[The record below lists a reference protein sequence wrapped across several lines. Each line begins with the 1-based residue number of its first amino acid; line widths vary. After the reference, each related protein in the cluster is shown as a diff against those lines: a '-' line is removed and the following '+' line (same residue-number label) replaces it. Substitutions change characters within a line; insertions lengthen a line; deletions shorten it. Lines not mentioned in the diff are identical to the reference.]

1 MLRPMS
7 AAHDVVTVR
16 QCQTPLG
23 PSLSFITYGGPVL
36 PSIKL
41 QRPFTWAPSQL
52 CSRRGVVPAVR
63 TRRWSSSTTRMSA
76 ASDDRADAKSVGA
89 TPGFGGDDWALL
101 DKAGWAALE
110 GGRME
115 PVFIDVG
122 SEDGVK
128 RTPELDHP
136 ALEEVMTELLASKF
150 RDTTINDIAAVSK
163 KVFQPYPAMVSY
175 VNVTHLLDALLV
187 FWLAVYHAVTKRQFL
202 PNSKDLTRIRLVFLR
217 ATSGLGKTHFFNLLC
232 RLPDLIQAYDQLP
245 AREQA
250 KYAERRLALDWASA
264 NVVFPVTF
272 NGLCRLDVSRE
283 SSLVRMRAKKHDGS
297 APQLPV
303 LLRFLFVGIFPVH
316 TAQSW
321 VLFLKCCSAALS
333 KGTLTAVDVRTAAD
347 DLFER
352 LQARTPGKAVILLV
366 DEVGA
371 CEALPAGPFKPYSSG
386 GEGVR
391 SFLSDYAEQRR
402 GPAAFSTILVSLM
415 YLMTTPVSRRPL
427 RSGYSLKLIPLQDAA
442 RFLLPALR
450 EFYSRG
456 SQMVIGGKVVFGDM
470 RDKDHPITSR
480 VGRQR
485 LSAVAR
491 YCASLTCGHSR
502 LLANLDVLL
511 RTHQTVPQSLTK
523 GANISALVEQA
534 AEGSGLTCTTL
545 EFAMK
550 SRDLVGIL
558 VLGSLMQSSARV
570 RTEEGLSTLD
580 KLGSDGKIIL
590 SGPFMCRPLMP
601 ASSFVTNVRF
611 SRLKHPLIQALKNM
625 TACTAHDIGTIWED
639 FHLWWEVA
647 ASQARALDGSNF
659 TRCTLSEVYA
669 SSRSGDGDDN
679 IAPTLSTKIFCGSSD
694 ILRHVQLD
702 FATPKKAVASRD
714 LSLLV
719 KMAKEPAKHSQLLR
733 TVWRTSTG
741 HPAVD
746 GVIFLRCSVAYGP
759 YPKDALVMVLIS
771 LKSTAPGMDGSFN
784 TNVEVPRGWSQVRGI
799 FGPSWEEWKQ
809 RVAMLYVLRR
819 GCSGCLDDV
828 GESDA
833 SRTMVCGLDGLVDL
847 YGRMISDV
855 GMSLELLR
863 KAELLY

>member
-1 MLRPMS
+1 MRPTS

-16 QCQTPLG
+16 QCQAPLG
-23 PSLSFITYGGPVL
+23 PSLSFIANGGPVL
-36 PSIKL
+36 PSIKP

-52 CSRRGVVPAVR
+52 CTRRAVVPAVR

-76 ASDDRADAKSVGA
+76 ASDDPADAKSGGA
-89 TPGFGGDDWALL
+89 TPGLGGDDWALL

-110 GGRME
+110 DGRME

-122 SEDGVK
+122 SEDGVP
-128 RTPELDHP
+128 RTPELDDP

-150 RDTTINDIAAVSK
+150 LDTTINDIAAVSK
-163 KVFQPYPAMVSY
+163 KVFRPYPAMVSH
-175 VNVTHLLDALLV
+175 VSVKHLLDALLV
-187 FWLAVYHAVTKRQFL
+187 FWLAVYRAVTKRQFL
-202 PNSKDLTRIRLVFLR
+202 PSSKDLERIRLVFLR
-217 ATSGLGKTHFFNLLC
+217 ATPGLGKTHFFNLLC

-250 KYAERRLALDWASA
+250 KYAEHRLALDWASA

-272 NGLCRLDVSRE
+272 NGLCRLDVEVE
-283 SSLVRMRAKKHDGS
+283 SSLVKMRAKKHGGY
-297 APQLPV
+297 ARQLPV
-303 LLRFLFVGIFPVH
+303 LLRFLFVGTFPVH

-321 VLFLKCCSAALS
+321 VLFLDRCGAALS
-333 KGTLTAVDVRTAAD
+333 KGTLTAVDVWTAAD
-347 DLFER
+347 NLFAR

-391 SFLSDYAEQRR
+391 SFLSDYAQKRN
-402 GPAAFSTILVSLM
+402 GPAAFSTILISLM
-415 YLMTTPVSRRPL
+415 YQMTTPVSRRPL
-427 RSGYSLKLIPLQDAA
+427 ESGYTLTLIPLQDAA
-442 RFLLPALR
+442 RFLLPSLW

-456 SQMVIGGKVVFGDM
+456 SQMVIGGKVVFGQL
-470 RDKDHPITSR
+470 RDKDHAINSR

-485 LSAVAR
+485 LSAIAR

-502 LLANLDVLL
+502 LLTKLDVLL
-511 RTHQTVPQSLTK
+511 RTHETFPKSLTE
-523 GANISALVEQA
+523 GASLGALVEQA
-534 AEGSGLTCTTL
+534 AEESGLTCSAL
-545 EFAMK
+545 GFEDV
-550 SRDLVGIL
+550 SLRLVADL
-558 VLGSLMQSSARV
+558 VLGRRMRSAARV
-570 RTEEGLSTLD
+570 RTEEGLRSLD

-590 SGPFMCRPLMP
+590 SGPILCRPLMP
-601 ASSFVTNVRF
+601 ASSFMNNVQV
-611 SRLKHPLIQALKNM
+611 SPSNHPLLLALKNM
-625 TACTAHDIGTIWED
+625 VACTAHDIGTIWED

-647 ASQARALDGSNF
+647 ASQARALYPANYTS
-659 TRCTLSEVYA
+659 CTLTEVYA
-669 SSRSGDGDDN
+669 SSRSRDRVGVVK
-679 IAPTLSTKIFCGSSD
+679 PPLSANIFCGSSD
-694 ILRHVQLD
+694 VLRNVQLD
-702 FATPKKAVASRD
+702 FTIPKKTVAYRD

-719 KMAKEPAKHSQLLR
+719 QMAKQPAKHRQLLR
-733 TVWRTSTG
+733 TVWRTSTA

-746 GVIFLRCSVAYGP
+746 GVIFLRSSLAYGP

-771 LKSTAPGMDGSFN
+771 LKSTAPGMDGSFDAN
-784 TNVEVPRGWSQVRGI
+784 TVVPRGWSQVRGI
-799 FGPSWEEWKQ
+799 FGPSWEEWKE

-819 GCSGCLDDV
+819 DWSGRVDAI

-833 SRTMVCGLDGLVDL
+833 SRTMVCGLDGLEDL